1 MGELSGRVAVVTGA
15 GGGMGRVFA
24 HRLAELGADVAVLD
38 VDLEAG
44 RRNGEDLGPYGVVGE
59 VRALGVWGFG
69 VEADLADPAAA
80 AAAVERVTGEF
91 GRIDVLVNNAGG
103 AITPVERSTA
113 SRSPETDV
121 RRLLDVNFATTVNC
135 CRAAA
140 PHLSRRGGAVV
151 NVITAGVARSD
162 RAGRLAI
169 YAAAKSA
176 VLTYSRYL
184 AVELGPAGVRVN
196 CVAPGIIRTA
206 RILATAAARG
216 IGEAGQAEGVPLRR
230 LGEPGDVAGV
240 VAFLAGDA
248 SAYVTGQVI
257 GIDGGATLC
266 S

>member
-44 RRNGEDLGPYGVVGE
+44 RRNGEDLGP
-59 VRALGVWGFG
+59 FG
-69 VEADLADPAAA
+69 VEADLADPVAA